1 MKKKKLI
8 IGMVIVAVLV
18 TCIIVFVIMFNKKTN
33 MVSLSRGEIA
43 SVVITDGNNGDMI
56 ELSAEEIDT
65 LVKLCEIIE
74 CKKMS
79 REESGGWSYSIDI
92 AHGNKSDK
100 ITLIS
105 NEVCKIGNNSYKM
118 NKQDGDDVITTI
130 KKFYKEK

>member
-1 MKKKKLI
+1 
-8 IGMVIVAVLV
+8 
-18 TCIIVFVIMFNKKTN
+18 
-33 MVSLSRGEIA
+33 
-43 SVVITDGNNGDMI
+43 
-56 ELSAEEIDT
+56 
-65 LVKLCEIIE
+65 
-74 CKKMS
+74 MS

>member
-1 MKKKKLI
+1 
-8 IGMVIVAVLV
+8 
-18 TCIIVFVIMFNKKTN
+18 
-33 MVSLSRGEIA
+33 
-43 SVVITDGNNGDMI
+43 
-56 ELSAEEIDT
+56 
-65 LVKLCEIIE
+65 
-74 CKKMS
+74 MS

-105 NEVCKIGNNSYKM
+105 NEVCKIGNDFYKI